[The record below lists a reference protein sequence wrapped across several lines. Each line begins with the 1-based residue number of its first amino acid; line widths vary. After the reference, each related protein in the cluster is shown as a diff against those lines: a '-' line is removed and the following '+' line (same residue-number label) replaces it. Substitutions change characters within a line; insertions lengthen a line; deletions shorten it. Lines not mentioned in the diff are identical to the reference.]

1 MPRRCLQITE
11 AKIIVE
17 NISYAQVA
25 IAAVK
30 SVAFDK
36 LQGIPCNFPVNFVYG
51 GGCNRIVLTQAGLKK
66 YTKQVRYYEELES

>member
-36 LQGIPCNFPVNFVYG
+36 LPGIPCNFPVNFVYG
-51 GGCNRIVLTQAGLKK
+51 GLQSHSADAGRAEKI
-66 YTKQVRYYEELES
+66 Y

>member
-36 LQGIPCNFPVNFVYG
+36 LQGYNLVISP
-51 GGCNRIVLTQAGLKK
+51 
-66 YTKQVRYYEELES
+66 